1 MSKQVT
7 RREFLN
13 LLSAAGGTAAALKAG
28 SALGLLPHTAQ
39 AASMD
44 LLAAGA
50 ANRKVAILGAGI
62 SGLTVAYELSK
73 VGYECTILESS
84 HRPGGRIF
92 TVRHGDLIDEIG
104 NRHYCE
110 FDDEPHMYFNAG
122 AARIPSTHR
131 NLLAYCKELNID
143 LEIFINENKTSY
155 VQDPALLG
163 GKPIRNIDYT
173 THSRGFLAE
182 LLAKSLNAGEMDQ
195 PFTDQEAETLMGMVR
210 SFR

>member
-44 LLAAGA
+44 LLAADA
-50 ANRKVAILGAGI
+50 SKRKVAILGAGI

-104 NRHYCE
+104 NRQYC
-110 FDDEPHMYFNAG
+110 
-122 AARIPSTHR
+122 
-131 NLLAYCKELNID
+131 
-143 LEIFINENKTSY
+143 
-155 VQDPALLG
+155 
-163 GKPIRNIDYT
+163 
-173 THSRGFLAE
+173 
-182 LLAKSLNAGEMDQ
+182 
-195 PFTDQEAETLMGMVR
+195 
-210 SFR
+210 